1 MYLTIPAGSLEL
13 ESHLREP
20 EAEPE
25 GALILC
31 HPHPVYGGTMDSRII
46 YRAAKVA
53 AGAGFSALRFNFRGV
68 GKSTGLY
75 DQGLGE
81 KEDVA
86 AAINWMEERYPG
98 KPLAVLGY
106 SFGAWVGL
114 QVACSDSRIRAVVG
128 IGLPLDMYNFD
139 YLVDYP
145 NPSLY
150 IFGTRDEFC
159 SPMNLENLIRRL
171 PFVSKVHRIQGADH
185 FFSEQIEEVEKLIGQ
200 FFGGLFPDQSMS

>member
-1 MYLTIPAGSLEL
+1 MYFTIPNGSFEL

-20 EAEPE
+20 EDVPE
-25 GALILC
+25 GAVILC
-31 HPHPVYGGTMDSRII
+31 HPHPVYGGTMNNRVI
-46 YRAAKVA
+46 YRAAKA
-53 AGAGFSALRFNFRGV
+53 AAKAGFAALRFNFRGV
-68 GKSTGLY
+68 GTSTGHY

-86 AAINWMEERYPG
+86 AAIDWVEDRFPG

-114 QVACSDSRIRAVVG
+114 QVGCLDPRIRAIVG
-128 IGLPLDMYNFD
+128 IGLPLDMYNFEFLLD
-139 YLVDYP
+139 YQ

-150 IFGTRDEFC
+150 IVGNRDEFC

-171 PFVSKVHRIQGADH
+171 PFASRVHRVQGADH
-185 FFSEQIEEVEKLIGQ
+185 FFSEQVEEVERLIEQ
-200 FFGGLFPDQSMS
+200 FFRGLLPDQAMP

>member
-1 MYLTIPAGSLEL
+1 MYLTIPAGSFEL

-20 EAEPE
+20 EDEPA
-25 GALILC
+25 GAVVLC
-31 HPHPVYGGTMDSRII
+31 HPHPVYGGTMDNRVV
-46 YRAAKVA
+46 YRAAKA
-53 AGAGFSALRFNFRGV
+53 AARGGFAALRFNFRGV
-68 GKSTGLY
+68 GRSTGRY

-86 AAINWMEERYPG
+86 AAINWLEARFPG

-114 QVACSDSRIRAVVG
+114 QVGCLDPRIRAIAG

-139 YLVDYP
+139 FLVDYP

-150 IFGTRDEFC
+150 IFATRDEFC
-159 SPMNLENLIRRL
+159 SPMNLESLIRRL
-171 PFVSKVHRIQGADH
+171 PFISKVHRIQGADH
-185 FFSEQIEEVEKLIGQ
+185 FFSEQVEEVEKLIEK
-200 FFGGLFPDQSMS
+200 FFRGLLPDQAVS